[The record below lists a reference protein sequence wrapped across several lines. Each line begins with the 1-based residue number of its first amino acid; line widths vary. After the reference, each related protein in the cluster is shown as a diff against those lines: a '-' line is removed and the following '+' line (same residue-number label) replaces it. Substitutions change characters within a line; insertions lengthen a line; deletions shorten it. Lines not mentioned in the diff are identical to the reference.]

1 MRERAGHRFSFNR
14 IDFSLLIPVLL
25 LVGLS
30 MATFF
35 SLSPILFQE
44 QIVFL
49 VVSLVA
55 YLVFLNINYR
65 IFGIYSRQIY
75 ITMVIL
81 LILLFLI
88 GIEVKGA
95 VRWLE
100 IGGLRIQF
108 SEVMKP
114 FTIIFFA
121 AFLSKDDSRSFS
133 KFIIALLLLFP
144 IFFLTLRQ
152 PDLGNAIIYLSSIV
166 FMLFM
171 YGFPI
176 SYFLGLGTAILI
188 PAPFIFNLL
197 HDYQKQRILS
207 FLNSSQDPFGSSYN
221 SIQSLISIGSGG
233 FMGKGLGSATQSI
246 LKFLP
251 ERHTD
256 FIFATISENFGFLGA
271 ASIIILFLLIMSRIY
286 KISRS
291 IDDQFSYL
299 IVIGFY
305 FLLLTHV
312 LFNIGMNIGIL
323 PIVGITLPFVSHGG
337 SSLLTN
343 FIILGILSSIGFE
356 FSHKNTLSID

>member
-1 MRERAGHRFSFNR
+1 MHERRRNRFSFNR
-14 IDFSLLIPVLL
+14 IDFSLLIPVLI
-25 LVGLS
+25 LVGISL
-30 MATFF
+30 ATFF
-35 SLSPILFQE
+35 SLSPLLFRE
-44 QIVFL
+44 QMIFL
-49 VVSLVA
+49 VVSFVA
-55 YLVFLNINYR
+55 YFVFLNINYR
-65 IFGIYSRQIY
+65 IFGIYSKPIY
-75 ITMVIL
+75 IIMVIL
-81 LILLFLI
+81 LVLLFLI

-100 IGGLRIQF
+100 IGGVRIQF

-121 AFLSKDDSRSFS
+121 AFLSKDENRSFS
-133 KFIIALLLLFP
+133 KFVKALLLLFP

-152 PDLGNAIIYLSSIV
+152 PDLGNALIYLSSIV

-176 SYFLGLGTAILI
+176 SYFVGLAASVII
-188 PAPFIFNLL
+188 PAPLIFNLL

-207 FLNSSQDPFGSSYN
+207 FLNSSQDPLGSSYN

-233 FMGKGLGSATQSI
+233 FSGKGLGQATQSI

-256 FIFATISENFGFLGA
+256 FIFATISESLGFIGGFLV
-271 ASIIILFLLIMSRIY
+271 IFLFFLILSRIY
-286 KISRS
+286 KLSRQV
-291 IDDQFSYL
+291 DDQFSYL

-312 LFNIGMNIGIL
+312 LLNIGMNVGVL
-323 PIVGITLPFVSHGG
+323 PIVGITLPFVSYGG

-343 FIILGILSSIGFE
+343 FIILGILASIGFE
-356 FSHKNTLSID
+356 FTHKNSLEIS